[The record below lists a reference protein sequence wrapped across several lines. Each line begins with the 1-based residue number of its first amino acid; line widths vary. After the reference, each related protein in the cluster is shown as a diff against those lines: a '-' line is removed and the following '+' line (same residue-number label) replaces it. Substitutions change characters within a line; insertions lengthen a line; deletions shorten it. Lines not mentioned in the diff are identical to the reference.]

1 METNPWDDDA
11 SWWHQLD
18 LEMQERDEEER
29 INACNNAVAQMKEY
43 DDAE

>member
-1 METNPWDDDA
+1 METNPWDDDS
-11 SWWHQLD
+11 SWWHQQD
-18 LEMQERDEEER
+18 LELQEREEEER